1 MPVKETLEGLEQYA
15 IDVILEREKGAKA
28 AVLRGVLNGLSR
40 VYKRAV
46 QLRLSLYRNRVM
58 RENNL
63 GCMVISIGNLTVGGT
78 GKTPVVELFAR
89 SLADRGR
96 NVAVLSRGYKSQKPP
111 LLRRVKNKMT
121 GVTHSSPPRVVS
133 DGKKVLLDSRKAG
146 DEPFML
152 ATNLKNVPVVVDKDR
167 VKGGKYAIE
176 TFGTDTLI
184 LDDGLQYLKLRRRL
198 DVVLVDRYAPFGN
211 EYVLPRGTLR
221 EAPPNLKRASYIF
234 ITKCNGD
241 SNAEL

>member
-1 MPVKETLEGLEQYA
+1 
-15 IDVILEREKGAKA
+15 
-28 AVLRGVLNGLSR
+28 
-40 VYKRAV
+40 
-46 QLRLSLYRNRVM
+46 M

-111 LLRRVKNKMT
+111 LLRRLKNKMT
-121 GVTHSSPPRVVS
+121 GGTHSAPPRVVS
-133 DGKKVLLDSRKAG
+133 DGKNVLLDSRKAG

-167 VKGGKYAIE
+167 VKGGNYTCILISSWYASR
-176 TFGTDTLI
+176 TL
-184 LDDGLQYLKLRRRL
+184 LRTWVITRNATSPRSRAII
-198 DVVLVDRYAPFGN
+198 VPCTSPWSPFTRP
-211 EYVLPRGTLR
+211 VIFWS
-221 EAPPNLKRASYIF
+221 ASF
-234 ITKCNGD
+234 
-241 SNAEL
+241 